1 MKKEQWENLN
11 LVLSI
16 FTSLVATGSII
27 ILGLSLILKKPWI
40 YEFIQTLKAET
51 FSIKGYIY
59 YRPLLSGDPSDNY
72 AWFLVTDSPDN
83 SIDALKKGDYLFY
96 ALDDTYYLRNLPE
109 NTTSISNKS
118 REVKRRGVFFIRENQ
133 CAKIIEH
140 DLQKNIKLNQYP
152 KEDSIKVPPGYTRI
166 RPETYYYYD
175 PKTKKS
181 VSSNEKGEPF
191 KNSIERDNAKS
202 NREKEIKQEIK
213 ETGTASKGIWLKVAV
228 TPCPSPNIEP

>member
-16 FTSLVATGSII
+16 FTSSVATLSII
-27 ILGLSLILKKPWI
+27 ILVLSLICKKPWV

-83 SIDALKKGDYLFY
+83 SINLLKKGDYLFY
-96 ALDDTYYLRNLPE
+96 ALGGTYYLRNIPE
-109 NTTSISNKS
+109 IPTPISNKS
-118 REVKRRGVFFIRENQ
+118 GEIKSRAVFFIRENQ
-133 CAKIIEH
+133 CVKIIE
-140 DLQKNIKLNQYP
+140 DNLQNNINSNKYSG
-152 KEDSIKVPPGYTRI
+152 EDSIEVPDGYTRI

-175 PKTKKS
+175 PIKGKS
-181 VSSNEKGEPF
+181 VASNEKGEPF

-202 NREKEIKQEIK
+202 EREKQIKRKIEN
-213 ETGTASKGIWLKVAV
+213 TGKTSKGIWLKVAV
-228 TPCPSPNIEP
+228 TPCPNLEP